1 MKKIILIILSLF
13 LMYKMQAQTTFI
25 LIRHAEKDTT
35 MQGATM
41 MNANPNLSKSGLQ
54 RAENLV
60 TVLKDYKPDEIYST
74 NFIRTKST
82 VTPLAKKFSKEI
94 VMYDYTKLNSFADSL
109 LLKQHKTIVI
119 AGHNNTTPALV
130 NLLIKQNKFTTLEE
144 TVYNKIFIVTVKN
157 QEADVKVITY

>member
-1 MKKIILIILSLF
+1 
-13 LMYKMQAQTTFI
+13 MYKMQAQTTFI
-25 LIRHAEKDTT
+25 LIRHAEKDTSS
-35 MQGATM
+35 QGATM
-41 MNANPNLSKSGLQ
+41 MSANPNLSKAGLQ

-60 TVLKDYKPDEIYST
+60 AALKDYKPDEIYST

-94 VMYDYTKLNSFADSL
+94 LMYDYTKLNSFADSL

-157 QEADVKVITY
+157 QETDVKVITY

>member
-1 MKKIILIILSLF
+1 MKKNILIILSIF

-25 LIRHAEKDTT
+25 LIRHAEKDTSS
-35 MQGATM
+35 QGATM
-41 MNANPNLSKSGLQ
+41 MSANPNLSKAGLQ

-60 TVLKDYKPDEIYST
+60 AALKDYKPDEIYST

-94 VMYDYTKLNSFADSL
+94 LMYDYTKLNSFADSL

>member
-1 MKKIILIILSLF
+1 
-13 LMYKMQAQTTFI
+13 MYKMQAQITFI
-25 LIRHAEKDTT
+25 LIRHAEKDTSS
-35 MQGATM
+35 QGATM
-41 MNANPNLSKSGLQ
+41 MSANPNLSKAGLQ

-60 TVLKDYKPDEIYST
+60 AALKDYKPDEIYST

-94 VMYDYTKLNSFADSL
+94 LMYDYTKLNSFADSL